1 MNKNRYDNGIKMK
14 ENIKDGRGGSS
25 PIKLFGIMIPSIP
38 SLMFRLTGTFIR
50 FKSDAN
56 KAGKV
61 FKKELI
67 KQGIDE
73 ETAAELTEKYM
84 ESSHIRRYI
93 QGFN

>member
-1 MNKNRYDNGIKMK
+1 MNKN
-14 ENIKDGRGGSS
+14 IKDERRVN
-25 PIKLFGIMIPSIP
+25 PIKIFGIMLPSIP
-38 SLMFRLTGTFIR
+38 SLMFRLGGTLLR
-50 FKSDAN
+50 FKSQAN

-73 ETAAELTEKYM
+73 ETATELTETYM
-84 ESSHIRRYI
+84 KGSHIRQYI

>member
-1 MNKNRYDNGIKMK
+1 MN
-14 ENIKDGRGGSS
+14 ENVKDGREEVR
-25 PIKLFGIMIPSIP
+25 PLKLFGMMIPSMP

-67 KQGIDE
+67 KQGIDK
-73 ETAAELTEKYM
+73 ETADELTRVYM
-84 ESSHIRRYI
+84 ESSHIRKYI